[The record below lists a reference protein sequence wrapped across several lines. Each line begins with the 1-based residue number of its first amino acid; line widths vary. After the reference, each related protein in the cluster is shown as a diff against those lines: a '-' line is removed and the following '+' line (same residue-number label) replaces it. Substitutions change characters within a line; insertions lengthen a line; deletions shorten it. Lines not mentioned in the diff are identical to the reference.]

1 MFVKADSLS
10 SKLCKAFNKLQMD
23 DIAVSKAVKHLRKL
37 HENVEDSRF
46 ENSKLFFEHLTH
58 LLRLPLSRGSSKDR
72 MCTFDEKVF
81 EVVCQFATSFLQSKS
96 EESEEGNET
105 NKSVKGTINILRRY
119 LYSPKLK
126 LTNYF
131 FQKTGFFF
139 VKTSRSLF
147 PDKSASFF

>member
-1 MFVKADSLS
+1 MPIWYDFKLKATEIYYVKMFVKADSLS

-46 ENSKLFFEHLTH
+46 DNSKLFFEHLTH

-96 EESEEGNET
+96 EEEQ
-105 NKSVKGTINILRRY
+105 VK
-119 LYSPKLK
+119 K
-126 LTNYF
+126 
-131 FQKTGFFF
+131 F
-139 VKTSRSLF
+139 VE
-147 PDKSASFF
+147 SFVFGLLALV